1 MIRARVE
8 ELKATAAGV
17 IMRKISSRNARM
29 QVLQDLFDRMN
40 NLIEARAQDPT
51 MAAVPGGSTG
61 LLVRDYQGKNRNVP
75 TYRVDF
81 ALLSEQRALLRHAA
95 EETGEWREKK
105 EEPKVDLVAIL
116 EAGRRRANAAKD
128 DVPPRAERVV

>member
-1 MIRARVE
+1 M
-8 ELKATAAGV
+8 
-17 IMRKISSRNARM
+17 
-29 QVLQDLFDRMN
+29 
-40 NLIEARAQDPT
+40 ARAQDPT

-61 LLVRDYQGKNRNVP
+61 LLVRDYQGKNRDVP

-95 EETGEWREKK
+95 EETGEWRAKK
-105 EEPKVDLVAIL
+105 EEPKVDLVAML

-128 DVPPRAERVV
+128 DIPPRAERVV